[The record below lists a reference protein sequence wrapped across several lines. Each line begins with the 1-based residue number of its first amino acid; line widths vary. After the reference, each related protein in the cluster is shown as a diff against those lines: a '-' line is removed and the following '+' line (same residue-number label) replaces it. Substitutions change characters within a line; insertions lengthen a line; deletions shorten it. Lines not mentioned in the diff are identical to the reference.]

1 MKRLNWL
8 LLIIHFLFLGQ
19 LLCQTTPFSFRSSI
33 GLANYYGDLTEK
45 LKFFNQSSANISL
58 GLDYD
63 ITEQLVGRFNFSLM
77 KLKADDRFNKRQDLI
92 DRNLNFTTSLW
103 EISLGAE
110 YDFLNM
116 ASEEYILTP
125 YLGFGIGIFHFN
137 PWTYDRTGVKR
148 YLREYGTEGQG
159 LPSYPERKVYSNYAL
174 SFPLNFGF
182 KYALNENIKLIFDIS
197 LRKTTTDYIDDV
209 GNYYPDKDVI
219 LREAKDPITT
229 IGLTYRGDEI
239 NPGSSYPSTSLVRG
253 GYTKDFFYTT
263 NIGLIIRLNNIVIG
277 GGGRSGGSSL
287 RTGKIGSRS
296 SRLKS
301 PGRVF

>member
-1 MKRLNWL
+1 MKRKKWV
-8 LLIIHFLFLGQ
+8 FLFFNLLVFGQ
-19 LLCQTTPFSFRSSI
+19 LLSQSTPFSLRTSI
-33 GLANYYGDLTEK
+33 GLATYYGDLTEK
-45 LKFFNQSSANISL
+45 VNFFNQSSPSISI

-63 ITEQLVGRFNFSLM
+63 ITEQLIGKFNFSLM
-77 KLKADDRFNKRQDLI
+77 KLKADDRFNTRQDLI
-92 DRNLNFTTSLW
+92 NRNLNFNTSLW

-159 LPSYPERKVYSNYAL
+159 LPSYPERKVYSNYAF
-174 SFPLNFGF
+174 SFPLNFGI
-182 KYALNENIKLIFDIS
+182 KYAINENIKLVFDVN
-197 LRKTTTDYIDDV
+197 LRRTTSEYIDDV
-209 GNYYPDKDVI
+209 GNFYPDKNII
-219 LREAKDPITT
+219 LNESKDPTTT
-229 IGLTYRGDEI
+229 IGLTYRGDEVSS
-239 NPGSSYPSTSLVRG
+239 NPYPSTSLVRG
-253 GYTKDFFYTT
+253 GYTKDFYYTT
-263 NIGLIIRLNNIVIG
+263 TIGLIIRLNNISIG
-277 GGGRSGGSSL
+277 GGGGAGGSNK
-287 RTGKIGSRS
+287 RTRRVGTRS